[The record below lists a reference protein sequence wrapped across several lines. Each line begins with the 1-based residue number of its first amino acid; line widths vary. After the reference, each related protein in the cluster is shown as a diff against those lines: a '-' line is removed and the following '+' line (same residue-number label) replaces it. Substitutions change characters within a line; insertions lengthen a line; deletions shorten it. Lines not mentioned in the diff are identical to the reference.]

1 MNFRLSAALLA
12 AAALSVSGC
21 GGIVDPSQNQ
31 VETFSGTIAP
41 GGQSQQGAHG
51 FSASKTGEI
60 QIKVTQLTPSTSNTF
75 IGVLWTGRNSNGTC
89 AGSLGQVFGQNNFAQ
104 VGLPAIST
112 QILSG
117 GYCVLLYDVG
127 SFTTTENYT
136 VTVSHPQ

>member
-1 MNFRLSAALLA
+1 MVLRFPMALTLA
-12 AAALSVSGC
+12 AVLAAGC

-31 VETFSGTIAP
+31 TETFSGTIAP
-41 GGQSQQGAHG
+41 GGQGPAHG

-60 QIKVTQLTPSTSNTF
+60 SVKVTQITPSSSNTF
-75 IGVLWTGRNSNGTC
+75 IGVIWTGRAGNGTC
-89 AGSLGQVFGQNNFAQ
+89 TGQLGQTWGQNNFAQ

-117 GYCVLLYDVG
+117 AYCLLLYDVG
-127 SFTTTENYT
+127 SFTTTVSYT

>member
-1 MNFRLSAALLA
+1 MRVRLSAALVVAAAVA
-12 AAALSVSGC
+12 AAAC

-31 VETFSGTIAP
+31 VETFSGTIP
-41 GGQSQQGAHG
+41 VRGQGPAHG
-51 FSASKTGEI
+51 FSAGSTGEI
-60 QIKVTQLTPSTSNTF
+60 QVKITALTPSTSNTF
-75 IGVLWTGRNSNGTC
+75 VGVLWTGRNSNGTC
-89 AGSLGQVFGQNNFAQ
+89 ENSLGAVFGQNNFAQ

-117 GYCVLLYDVG
+117 GYCLILYDVG